1 MADHARATLAHTHIG
16 HDLESPPP
24 YDEAP
29 YDEAA
34 AAVRDQAVVSDDG
47 LIHID
52 LSSRL
57 SRTLSRIVH
66 LPPIYSPVADDNTLV
81 AEDHGPGLTGVQTNS
96 LSPPHLNIV
105 IQVVGSRGDVQPFV
119 ALGNALQKY
128 GHRVRLASHE
138 KFRQFVR
145 DAGLEFWSIGGD
157 PEELM
162 SYMVKNPGLVPS
174 MRSLKAGDV
183 GQKRAMIRTFLDG
196 CWKSCIESDGK
207 PFVADAIIAN
217 PPSFA
222 HMHCAEALGIP
233 LHMVFTMPWTGTRSF
248 SHPLAN
254 MKNATT
260 DPNTANYL
268 SFVIVEWMTWQGLG
282 DVINDWRRGLDLEPI
297 PIMEGPTLVETL
309 KIPHTYCWSSALVPK
324 PKDWPGHIDVS
335 GFLFRDPPDYK
346 PPKDLQAFLDAGQPP
361 IYIGFGSI
369 VLDDAKEMSS
379 LIIDAVHSCGIRA
392 VVSRGWSRLDGPEQ
406 ADIFWLEDCPHEW
419 LFQHVFAVVHHG
431 GAGTTACGLLNA
443 RPTAIVPFFG
453 DQAFWGNMVAAAG
466 AGPSP
471 IPHRQLNAQS
481 LAEAIH
487 FCRSDAA
494 RAAAA
499 KIATQIQRED
509 GVEAAVR
516 FFHANLPL
524 DAMRCDILSDQPAAL
539 SLQVG
544 GQIAKISKKAAAVI
558 VQDGHL
564 NHQNLKLY
572 RPKAIVIE
580 NRRWDPVT
588 GAASSFAA
596 TITGMVEA
604 STGIFLKPA
613 DVYRRGRS
621 LRPSPAS
628 SRSSSAQPATGTKD
642 LSPDKETIPCPDD
655 FSQKCPPTD
664 SDMDSIATSRTENN
678 VKPRSGARVAGE
690 MAVASGKSLG
700 KFFTSYTKGI
710 LVDLPLASA
719 EGFRNMPRLWGDEV
733 KDYGKVT
740 DWKSGGVAAGK
751 SLVMGIGQGFR
762 DMAMEPVKGG
772 RDGGAWGATKG
783 VARGTASLL
792 TKTASGCLGLV
803 AYPGQGLSKS
813 LYTLF
818 HSNTSKAVVEA
829 KKTEG
834 NWLLSNMTFEER
846 SAIINHYYEMLYKA
860 T

>member
-1 MADHARATLAHTHIG
+1 MG
-16 HDLESPPP
+16 HDLEAPPP
-24 YDEAP
+24 YEEAP
-29 YDEAA
+29 YVEAA
-34 AAVRDQAVVSDDG
+34 AGLCDQAVVSDDG
-47 LIHID
+47 LIQID

-66 LPPIYSPVADDNTLV
+66 LPPIYTPVADDKNDVVV
-81 AEDHGPGLTGVQTNS
+81 AEEHGSGRTGVQTDS
-96 LSPPHLNIV
+96 SSPPHLNIV

-119 ALGNALQKY
+119 ALGTALQKY
-128 GHRVRLASHE
+128 GHRVRLATHE
-138 KFRQFVR
+138 NFRQFVR

-174 MRSLKAGDV
+174 MSSLKAGDV
-183 GQKRAMIRTFLDG
+183 GRKRAMIRTFLDG
-196 CWKSCIESDGK
+196 CWKSCIESDGE

-222 HMHCAEALGIP
+222 HIHCAEALGIP

-282 DVINDWRRGLDLEPI
+282 DVINDWRCGLDLEPI
-297 PIMEGPTLVETL
+297 PMTEGPTLVETL
-309 KIPHTYCWSSALVPK
+309 RIPHTYCWSSALVPK
-324 PKDWPGHIDVS
+324 PADWPGHIDVS
-335 GFLFRDPPDYK
+335 GFLFRDAPDYK
-346 PPKDLQAFLDAGQPP
+346 PPKDLEAFLDAGQPP

-379 LIIDAVHSCGIRA
+379 LIIDAVNSCGVRA
-392 VVSRGWSRLDGPEQ
+392 VVSRGWSRLDGPHRP
-406 ADIFWLEDCPHEW
+406 DIFWLEDCPHEW

-443 RPTAIVPFFG
+443 RPTAVVPFFG
-453 DQAFWGNMVAAAG
+453 DQAFWGNMVATAG

-471 IPHRQLNAQS
+471 IPHRQLNAQN
-481 LAEAIH
+481 LAEAID

-494 RAAAA
+494 QTAAAN
-499 KIATQIQRED
+499 IATQIQRED
-509 GVEAAVR
+509 GVEAAVQ

-524 DAMRCDILSDQPAAL
+524 DALRCDILSNQPAAL
-539 SLQVG
+539 SLRVG
-544 GQIAKISKKAAAVI
+544 GQMAKISKKAVAVI

-564 NHQNLKLY
+564 NHQNLKIY

-588 GAASSFAA
+588 GTASSFAA
-596 TITGMVEA
+596 TITGVVDA

-621 LRPSPAS
+621 RRPTPAS
-628 SRSSSAQPATGTKD
+628 SRSSSSQPTTGSKN
-642 LSPDKETIPCPDD
+642 LVPDQETIPSADD
-655 FSQKCPPTD
+655 FFPKHQPTD
-664 SDMDSIATSRTENN
+664 NDVVSLASSNDKNN
-678 VKPRSGARVAGE
+678 SKPRSGARVAGK
-690 MAVASGKSLG
+690 MAAASGKSLG
-700 KFFTSYTKGI
+700 KVFTSYTKGV
-710 LVDLPLASA
+710 LVDLPLATA

-740 DWKSGGVAAGK
+740 DWKSGGVTAGK
-751 SLVMGIGQGFR
+751 SLVLGIGQGFR

-772 RDGGAWGATKG
+772 RDGGAWGATRG

-813 LYTLF
+813 LYTHF
-818 HSNTSKAVVEA
+818 HSDTSKAIVEA
-829 KKTEG
+829 KRTEG
-834 NWLLSNMTFEER
+834 KWLMENMTLEER
-846 SAIINHYYEMLYKA
+846 SAIINRYYDMLHKGK
-860 T
+860 

>member
-1 MADHARATLAHTHIG
+1 MPH
-16 HDLESPPP
+16 P
-24 YDEAP
+24 
-29 YDEAA
+29 
-34 AAVRDQAVVSDDG
+34 DDG

-66 LPPIYSPVADDNTLV
+66 LPPIYSPIPDDDDAAV
-81 AEDHGPGLTGVQTNS
+81 EGHGSGVTGVQPNPS
-96 LSPPHLNIV
+96 SPPHLNIV
-105 IQVVGSRGDVQPFV
+105 VQVVGSRGDVQPFV
-119 ALGNALQKY
+119 ALGTALQSY
-128 GHRVRLASHE
+128 GHRVRVATHE
-138 KFRQFVR
+138 NFRQFVQ

-174 MRSLKAGDV
+174 MRSLKAGDI

-196 CWKSCIESDGK
+196 CWKSCIESDGE

-260 DPNTANYL
+260 DPNMANYL

-297 PIMEGPTLVETL
+297 PMTEGPMLVETL

-324 PKDWPGHIDVS
+324 PADWPGYIDVS
-335 GFLFRDPPDYK
+335 GFLFRDPPNYK

-369 VLDDAKEMSS
+369 VLDDAQEMSS
-379 LIIDAVHSCGIRA
+379 IIMDAVHSCGVRA
-392 VVSRGWSRLDGPEQ
+392 IVSRGWSRLDGPERP
-406 ADIFWLEDCPHEW
+406 DIFWLEDCPHEW

-453 DQAFWGNMVAAAG
+453 DQAFWGNMVATAG

-471 IPHRQLNAQS
+471 IPHRQLNAQN
-481 LAEAIH
+481 LAEAIQ

-494 RAAAA
+494 RTAAA

-524 DAMRCDILSDQPAAL
+524 DALRCDFLSDQPAAL
-539 SLQVG
+539 SLRVG
-544 GQIAKISKKAAAVI
+544 GRIAKISKKAAAVI

-564 NHQNLKLY
+564 NHQNLKLRAVSLHAIYIPLPLTAFDSY
-572 RPKAIVIE
+572 RPKAILIE

-588 GAASSFAA
+588 GTASSFAG
-596 TITGMVEA
+596 TITGMVDA

-621 LRPSPAS
+621 RGPSPAS
-628 SRSSSAQPATGTKD
+628 SRSSSAQPTTGSKD
-642 LSPDKETIPCPDD
+642 LVPDKVTIPSADD
-655 FSQKCPPTD
+655 LSTKRQPSD
-664 SDMDSIATSRTENN
+664 SDMGSIATSRDKNN
-678 VKPRSGARVAGE
+678 FSSPSGARVAGE
-690 MAVASGKSLG
+690 MAAASGKSLG

-719 EGFRNMPRLWGDEV
+719 EGFPNMPRL
-733 KDYGKVT
+733 
-740 DWKSGGVAAGK
+740 
-751 SLVMGIGQGFR
+751 
-762 DMAMEPVKGG
+762 
-772 RDGGAWGATKG
+772 
-783 VARGTASLL
+783 
-792 TKTASGCLGLV
+792 
-803 AYPGQGLSKS
+803 
-813 LYTLF
+813 
-818 HSNTSKAVVEA
+818 
-829 KKTEG
+829 
-834 NWLLSNMTFEER
+834 
-846 SAIINHYYEMLYKA
+846 
-860 T
+860 